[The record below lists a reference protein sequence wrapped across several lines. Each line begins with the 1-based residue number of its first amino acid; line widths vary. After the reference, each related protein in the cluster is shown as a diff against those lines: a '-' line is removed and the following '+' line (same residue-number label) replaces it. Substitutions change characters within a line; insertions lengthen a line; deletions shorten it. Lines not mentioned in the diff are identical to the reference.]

1 MDIDIQ
7 KNDNSYTVVLTG
19 RLDTPA
25 AVEAQKEFGVLMENA
40 EQDITINCTELKY
53 ISSSGLRLFL
63 MLRKET
69 TAKGGQLKILNI
81 NDDIR
86 EVFKITG
93 FLNLFEIKN
102 EG

>member
-1 MDIDIQ
+1 MDINI
-7 KNDNSYTVVLTG
+7 KEIDNAYTVELKG

-25 AVEAQKEFGVLMENA
+25 AVEAQKEFGVLLENA
-40 EQDITINCTELKY
+40 DKEITIDCTELKY

-69 TAKGGQLKILNI
+69 TTKGGHITILNI

-93 FLNLFEIKN
+93 FLNLFEIKSK
-102 EG
+102 

>member
-1 MDIDIQ
+1 MEIDI
-7 KNDNSYTVVLTG
+7 KKTDNGYQVNLVG

-25 AVEAQKEFGVLMENA
+25 AVEAQKDFGELIENA
-40 EQDITINCTELKY
+40 DQEITINCTELKY

-69 TAKGGQLKILNI
+69 SAKGGHLTVI
-81 NDDIR
+81 NVNEDIK

-102 EG
+102 

>member
-1 MDIDIQ
+1 MEIDI
-7 KNDNSYTVVLTG
+7 KKTDNGYQVNLVG

-25 AVEAQKEFGVLMENA
+25 AVEAQKDFGELIENA
-40 EQDITINCTELKY
+40 DQEITIDCTELKY

-69 TAKGGQLKILNI
+69 SAKGGHLTVI
-81 NDDIR
+81 NVNEDIK

-102 EG
+102 

>member
-1 MDIDIQ
+1 MA
-7 KNDNSYTVVLTG
+7 YTVELNG

-25 AVEAQKEFGVLMENA
+25 AVEAQKVFGVLLENA
-40 EQDITINCTELKY
+40 DKEITIDCTELKY

-69 TAKGGQLKILNI
+69 TTKGGHITIFNI
-81 NDDIR
+81 NDDIK

-93 FLNLFEIKN
+93 FLNLFEIKSK
-102 EG
+102 

>member
-1 MDIDIQ
+1 MEIDI
-7 KNDNSYTVVLTG
+7 KKTDNGYHVNLVG

-25 AVEAQKEFGVLMENA
+25 AVEAQKDFGELIENA
-40 EQDITINCTELKY
+40 DKKITIDCTELKY

-69 TAKGGQLKILNI
+69 SAKGGHLTVI
-81 NDDIR
+81 NVNEDIK

-102 EG
+102 

>member
-1 MDIDIQ
+1 MEIDI
-7 KNDNSYTVVLTG
+7 KKTDNGYQVNLVG

-25 AVEAQKEFGVLMENA
+25 AVEAQKDFGELIENA
-40 EQDITINCTELKY
+40 DKKITIDCTELKY

-69 TAKGGQLKILNI
+69 STKGGHLTVI
-81 NDDIR
+81 NVNEDIK

-102 EG
+102 

>member
-1 MDIDIQ
+1 MEIDI
-7 KNDNSYTVVLTG
+7 KKTDNGYQVNLVG

-25 AVEAQKEFGVLMENA
+25 AVEAQKDFGELIENA
-40 EQDITINCTELKY
+40 DQEITIDCTELKY

-69 TAKGGQLKILNI
+69 STKGGHLTVI
-81 NDDIR
+81 NVNEDIK

-102 EG
+102 

>member
-1 MDIDIQ
+1 MKIDI
-7 KNDNSYTVVLTG
+7 KKTDNGYQVNLVG

-25 AVEAQKEFGVLMENA
+25 AVEAQKDFGELIENA
-40 EQDITINCTELKY
+40 DQEITIDCTELKY

-69 TAKGGQLKILNI
+69 STKGGHLTVI
-81 NDDIR
+81 NVNEDIK

-102 EG
+102 

>member
-1 MDIDIQ
+1 MEIDI
-7 KNDNSYTVVLTG
+7 KKTDNGYQVNLVG

-25 AVEAQKEFGVLMENA
+25 AVEAQKDFGELIENA
-40 EQDITINCTELKY
+40 DKKITIDCTELKY

-69 TAKGGQLKILNI
+69 SAKGGHLTVI
-81 NDDIR
+81 NVNEDIK
-86 EVFKITG
+86 EIFKITG

-102 EG
+102 

>member
-1 MDIDIQ
+1 MEIDI
-7 KNDNSYTVVLTG
+7 KKTDNGYQVNLVG

-25 AVEAQKEFGVLMENA
+25 AVEAQKNFGELIENA
-40 EQDITINCTELKY
+40 DKKITIDCTELKY

-69 TAKGGQLKILNI
+69 SAKGGHLTVI
-81 NDDIR
+81 NVNEDIK

-102 EG
+102 

>member
-1 MDIDIQ
+1 MEIDIR
-7 KNDNSYTVVLTG
+7 KTDNGYQVNLVG

-25 AVEAQKEFGVLMENA
+25 AVEAQKDFGELIENA
-40 EQDITINCTELKY
+40 DKKITIDCTELKY

-69 TAKGGQLKILNI
+69 STKGGHLTVI
-81 NDDIR
+81 NVNEDIK

-102 EG
+102 

>member
-1 MDIDIQ
+1 MEIDI
-7 KNDNSYTVVLTG
+7 KKTDNGYQVNLVG

-25 AVEAQKEFGVLMENA
+25 AVEAQKDFGELIENA
-40 EQDITINCTELKY
+40 DKKITIDCTELKY

-69 TAKGGQLKILNI
+69 SAKGGHLTVI
-81 NDDIR
+81 NVNEDIK

-102 EG
+102 